1 MPAPERPIQCPRVL
15 QHGRVAVVH
24 ALNLAEELGATLGE
38 VHPDGAF
45 GGAAVQFKDA
55 CTS

>member
-1 MPAPERPIQCPRVL
+1 
-15 QHGRVAVVH
+15 VAVVH